1 MTLFLTYQLLL
12 ICLIAACNAFV
23 IIWKLENKYSKTWHL
38 FGLIWRIGV
47 GISIAWLMVFPI
59 EFIFTWQMFAFW
71 ALAFINV
78 SWTFY
83 DFLINAIW
91 KKFGN
96 LHSIWYVDD
105 KGINA
110 KFLKLFG
117 KKGTWIFR
125 VILIVI
131 NILIIAI

>member
-1 MTLFLTYQLLL
+1 MTLFFTYQLLL
-12 ICLIAACNAFV
+12 ICLFAAFNAFV
-23 IIWKLENKYSKTWHL
+23 IIWKLENTYSKTWHFL
-38 FGLIWRIGV
+38 GLLLRVAI
-47 GISIAWLMVFPI
+47 GISILWLMIGNI
-59 EFIFTWQMFAFW
+59 EFSFTWKLFAFW

>member
-1 MTLFLTYQLLL
+1 MTLFFTYQLLL
-12 ICLIAACNAFV
+12 ICLIAAWNAFV

-83 DFLINAIW
+83 DFLINLFW
-91 KKFGN
+91 CKYGN
-96 LHSIWYVDD
+96 LHTIWYVDD

-110 KFLKLFG
+110 KFLKLLS